1 MEKKEG
7 TWSSVRGSTGI
18 CDGAGPG
25 LFVGALGKRIFI
37 MLFSSPKNG
46 TCVMNYDVAIGE
58 RRGDRG
64 GTRTAA
70 AAAAEAER
78 KMGNAGAASASA
90 AAAVA
95 VILSYRNF
103 VALSPPSLSLSA
115 LPSHYLGFASDAASG
130 RLWRWLHRFA
140 PGL

>member
-58 RRGDRG
+58 RREG
-64 GTRTAA
+64 GQGGGRPGGQTQIFAETR
-70 AAAAEAER
+70 R
-78 KMGNAGAASASA
+78 
-90 AAAVA
+90 
-95 VILSYRNF
+95 RC
-103 VALSPPSLSLSA
+103 PPTL
-115 LPSHYLGFASDAASG
+115 
-130 RLWRWLHRFA
+130 
-140 PGL
+140 